1 MNSPALHSTALAY
14 ATADALSHEPTHIE
28 DARAFVRRTAAS
40 LEALA
45 DALDGSFDQAV
56 VALSRAHRIVVT
68 GVGKSGLIGAKIAAT
83 LSSTGSPAHFLHPT
97 EAAHG
102 DLGIVT
108 RHDAVLAISNSG
120 RSAEL
125 TAIIEYCRRFRVPL
139 IGITAERDSTL
150 GRRASLILQLP
161 GEAEAG
167 PLPAAPMTS
176 TTMTLVLGDALAA
189 ALIAEKGFTQDDFRN
204 FHPGGRLGVQTLR
217 LSRLI
222 AEASPLPITDENH
235 PMRVA
240 TVSADE
246 LLATASERIAEGGKG
261 IVGVT
266 ENGDTRIVGSVTD
279 GDVRRAL
286 PRIATGEATR
296 VGDVMHPD
304 PVHLADDALVADALA
319 TCEERRISQVF
330 VEDPSGRVYATVH
343 VQDLLRAGA
352 I

>member
-1 MNSPALHSTALAY
+1 MQNLALAFP
-14 ATADALSHEPTHIE
+14 ADPLSHEPTHIE

-45 DALDGSFDQAV
+45 DTLDDAFDHAV
-56 VALSRAHRIVVT
+56 FTLSRAQRIVVT

-83 LSSTGSPAHFLHPT
+83 LSSTGSPAHYLHPT

-108 RHDAVLAISNSG
+108 RQDAVLAISNSG
-120 RSAEL
+120 RSSEL

-139 IGITAERDSTL
+139 IGVTAKRDSTL
-150 GRRASLILQLP
+150 GRRANLVLQLP
-161 GEAEAG
+161 AEPEAG

-222 AEASPLPITDENH
+222 QDASPLPLANEGH

-246 LLATASERIAEGGKG
+246 ELIKAARRIAEGGKG

-266 ENGDTRIVGSVTD
+266 ENGSERIVGSLTD

-286 PRIATGEATR
+286 PAIACGKATR
-296 VGDVMHPD
+296 VGDVMHRD
-304 PVHLADDALVADALA
+304 PVHLPDDALVADALA
-319 TCEERRISQVF
+319 ACEEHRISQVF
-330 VEDPSGRVYATVH
+330 VEDADGNVYATVH

-352 I
+352 A